1 MVYVAL
7 NIIISLSFF
16 FCTFYI
22 DRKLQKI
29 TPESGNLII
38 PLLIASV
45 ESLVFSFA
53 LAFSKVWSVSFVKN
67 ILLIVN
73 WLDVVFWTLLSFAFI
88 NLGVQRKRKI
98 ITVLTFA
105 FIIAGCIFVKV
116 KLNETTITSDK
127 FYTIYTDYVFSHP
140 ARDFFPWTWSSL
152 YQIIYQMLLPSICYI
167 FLILLQEKN
176 GSSLQRYQGLV
187 VGESLLLLWALT
199 FFKNIMTN
207 SLPGFTCLFM
217 FPVIFM
223 IVLIIFGLKKKTI
236 PSGANII
243 TNFIKAVLSYILPAV
258 AVGFLIM
265 SSQPSG
271 KFMYTPSFILIFV
284 LVAVVAFIISYKISN
299 LLSKSAR
306 LYTSE
311 YGPSLEKDLAT
322 IDYSDEMDTIT
333 EKMYQ
338 IFRRNVQAS
347 SMTVY
352 ISNQKGGLEVA
363 YSSNKTS
370 KVIQTS
376 NPIFDT
382 LLNINQSVVCYYQVG
397 KIHDLSPIENQLDKF
412 FTETKTDALFILNE
426 GRNILGLIT
435 LGKKVSGDHYK
446 EYDIETF
453 NKLYSYFFVFGYYM
467 RNISNKEILSVVNRE
482 IKMSSQII
490 TSIQENIDH
499 INNSKVDIGYLMVPA
514 HNIGGEF
521 IDLIRLTA
529 TRHLFVVGD
538 LSGKGIA
545 ASMNM
550 VILKSIIRTFL
561 AETHDFKELVVKI
574 NEFIRTSLPKGT
586 IFAGLLALVDFE
598 TDTMYY
604 INCGIPA
611 LMMYTQVYNNVIEIQ
626 GSGHILGFVKDIS
639 PFISVKTTKLSR
651 GDIILACTDGLVKSH
666 SLRGEQF
673 GKERIQQALLD
684 NSTYPAQRMAQFT
697 FDGLM
702 KFMSKEME
710 DDISILVMKY
720 ESSIEYA
727 DEMESLDDEEIAAL
741 DEAAEAQVEE
751 APVEAVETPAE
762 EAPEAVES
770 APEAPVEDFSTEAP
784 VEPAADFEAPVEPMP
799 DFEAP
804 VTDAVEE
811 PVADFEAPSEPIAE
825 PAAEQSMDLAD
836 DIPEG
841 FQGLLDDTDE
851 APAFEEPK
859 VEELEN
865 LSDFEAVGDEE
876 IDLSQM
882 PPVKDDIPAV
892 EEIADAEEEK
902 PSVPNEF
909 DAADFGNFDDMF
921 KN

>member
-1 MVYVAL
+1 MV
-7 NIIISLSFF
+7 
-16 FCTFYI
+16 
-22 DRKLQKI
+22 K
-29 TPESGNLII
+29 
-38 PLLIASV
+38 
-45 ESLVFSFA
+45 
-53 LAFSKVWSVSFVKN
+53 
-67 ILLIVN
+67 
-73 WLDVVFWTLLSFAFI
+73 
-88 NLGVQRKRKI
+88 
-98 ITVLTFA
+98 
-105 FIIAGCIFVKV
+105 
-116 KLNETTITSDK
+116 
-127 FYTIYTDYVFSHP
+127 
-140 ARDFFPWTWSSL
+140 
-152 YQIIYQMLLPSICYI
+152 
-167 FLILLQEKN
+167 
-176 GSSLQRYQGLV
+176 
-187 VGESLLLLWALT
+187 
-199 FFKNIMTN
+199 
-207 SLPGFTCLFM
+207 SLPGFTCLYM
-217 FPVIFM
+217 LPVIFM
-223 IVLIIFGLKKKTI
+223 VVLTIFALKKKDI
-236 PSGANII
+236 PSGANIV
-243 TNFIKAVLSYILPAV
+243 TNCIKAILSYILPAV
-258 AVGFLIM
+258 VVGFLIM

-271 KFMYTPSFILIFV
+271 KMMYTPSFILLFIV
-284 LVAVVAFIISYKISN
+284 IAVVAFFVSYKISI

-311 YGPSLEKDLAT
+311 YGPSLEKDLAS

-333 EKMYQ
+333 ERMYQ
-338 IFRRNVQAS
+338 IFRRNVQSS

-352 ISNQKGGLEVA
+352 ISNQKGALEVA
-363 YSSNKTS
+363 YSSNKTT
-370 KVIQTS
+370 KAIATS

-397 KIHDLSPIENQLDKF
+397 KIHDLSPIEEQLDKF
-412 FTETKTDALFILNE
+412 FTTTKTDAMFILNE
-426 GRNILGLIT
+426 GRNILGLIN

-446 EYDIETF
+446 EYDIDIF

-467 RNISNKEILSVVNRE
+467 RNISNKEILSVVSRE

-561 AETHDFKELVVKI
+561 AETHDFKQLIVKL
-574 NEFIRTSLPKGT
+574 NDFIRTSLPKGT
-586 IFAGLLALVDFE
+586 IFAGLFALVDFE

-639 PFISVKTTKLSR
+639 PFISVKTTKLNP
-651 GDIILACTDGLVKSH
+651 GDIILACTDGLVQSH

-673 GKERIQQALLD
+673 GKERIQQAILD

-727 DEMESLDDEEIAAL
+727 DDMEPLEEEMP
-741 DEAAEAQVEE
+741 AAEDAPVQEVTAETMAEENAFQAPAVEE
-751 APVEAVETPAE
+751 GAFTTPTVDGNSFEASVQETGADEVSFASENIVPQDISDMQAVPDEFIDTNPENQPVFDETPSE
-762 EAPEAVES
+762 EPLAGV
-770 APEAPVEDFSTEAP
+770 
-784 VEPAADFEAPVEPMP
+784 DFEAPV
-799 DFEAP
+799 
-804 VTDAVEE
+804 V
-811 PVADFEAPSEPIAE
+811 
-825 PAAEQSMDLAD
+825 
-836 DIPEG
+836 
-841 FQGLLDDTDE
+841 DE
-851 APAFEEPK
+851 ALNNGDNPSGFDTEDFAGSMP
-859 VEELEN
+859 ELQDN
-865 LSDFEAVGDEE
+865 
-876 IDLSQM
+876 IDL
-882 PPVKDDIPAV
+882 D
-892 EEIADAEEEK
+892 
-902 PSVPNEF
+902 NF
-909 DAADFGNFDDMF
+909 DNFDDMF